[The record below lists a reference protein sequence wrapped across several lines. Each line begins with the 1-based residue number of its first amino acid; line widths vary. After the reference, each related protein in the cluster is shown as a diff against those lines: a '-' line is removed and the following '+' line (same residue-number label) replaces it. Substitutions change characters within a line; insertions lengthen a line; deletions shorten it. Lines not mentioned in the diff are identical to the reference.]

1 MKSYIQEYKSIFE
14 GGKFIRKGQE
24 ITLKDYAAFDGG
36 GIRSLIDTILAI
48 IADKKSVTI
57 LDFGCGTAI
66 HWHKHTLVN
75 KTKSLMTVLGEK
87 VQGFYRYD
95 PAVDI
100 YSKKPTTKFDLV
112 VCSDVLEHIPDSE
125 LQSFIDEASSYVDT
139 GGTLMF
145 SVSTSPSNNSF
156 LSGENM
162 HINIKSPDEWVQ
174 LLKKYSTTK
183 ISVLFNG
190 KYSY

>member
-1 MKSYIQEYKSIFE
+1 MNTYIDKYKQIFE
-14 GGKFIRKGQE
+14 GGKFIRKGKSVSLQE
-24 ITLKDYAAFDGG
+24 YAAFDGG
-36 GIRSLIDTILAI
+36 GIRSLIDTILELV
-48 IADKKSVTI
+48 ADKKSVTI

-75 KTKSLMTVLGEK
+75 RTMSLMSVLGEK

-100 YSKKPTTKFDLV
+100 YSKKPTTQFDLV
-112 VCSDVLEHIPDSE
+112 VCSDVLEHIPDTE
-125 LQSFIDEASSYVDT
+125 MESFIAEASSYVAP

-145 SVSTSPSNNSF
+145 SVSTTPSNNSF

-162 HINIKSPDEWVQ
+162 HINIKSPDDWILV
-174 LLKKYSTTK
+174 LKKYSTTK
-183 ISVLFNG
+183 VSVLFNG
-190 KYSY
+190 KYTY

>member
-36 GIRSLIDTILAI
+36 GIRSLIDTILTI

-125 LQSFIDEASSYVDT
+125 LQNFIDEASSYVDT

>member
-36 GIRSLIDTILAI
+36 GIRSLIDTILTI

>member
-36 GIRSLIDTILAI
+36 GIRSLIDTILTI
-48 IADKKSVTI
+48 LADKKSITI

-125 LQSFIDEASSYVDT
+125 LQSFIAEASSYVDV

-145 SVSTSPSNNSF
+145 SVSTSASNNSF

>member
-36 GIRSLIDTILAI
+36 GIRSLIDTILTI
-48 IADKKSVTI
+48 LADKKSITI

-95 PAVDI
+95 PAVGI

-125 LQSFIDEASSYVDT
+125 LQSFIAEASSYVDAGA
-139 GGTLMF
+139 GGHTNVF
-145 SVSTSPSNNSF
+145 S
-156 LSGENM
+156 
-162 HINIKSPDEWVQ
+162 
-174 LLKKYSTTK
+174 
-183 ISVLFNG
+183 
-190 KYSY
+190 

>member
-1 MKSYIQEYKSIFE
+1 MSSYIDKYKEIFD
-14 GGKFIRKGQE
+14 GGKFLRKGKPISLTE
-24 ITLKDYAAFDGG
+24 YPAFDGG
-36 GIRSLIDTILAI
+36 GIRSLVDLILQFT
-48 IADKKSVTI
+48 ADKKSVTI
-57 LDFGCGTAI
+57 LDFGCGTAV

-125 LQSFIDEASSYVDT
+125 LQSFIQEASLYVADE
-139 GGTLMF
+139 GMLMF
-145 SVSTSPSNNSF
+145 SVSTTPSKNSF

-162 HINIKSPDEWVQ
+162 HINIKSPDEWVA

-183 ISVLFNG
+183 INVLFNG
-190 KYSY
+190 KYKY